1 MKRHKLVGLE
11 ILNISKSVVEGQHH
25 RRTDP
30 LTSLKVER
38 DLNHD

>member
-1 MKRHKLVGLE
+1 MKRHMLVELE
-11 ILNISKSVVEGQHH
+11 ISNISKSVVEGQHH

-30 LTSLKVER
+30 LNSLQVER